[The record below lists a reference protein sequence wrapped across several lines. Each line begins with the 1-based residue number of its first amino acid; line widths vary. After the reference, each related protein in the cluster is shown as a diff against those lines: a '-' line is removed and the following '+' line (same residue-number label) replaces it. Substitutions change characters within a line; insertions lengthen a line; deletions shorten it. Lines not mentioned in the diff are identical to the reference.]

1 MRRVALACRSSVVA
15 IGTSGPTTPRS
26 SSSSAPSASSSV
38 SVTMAPC
45 SDRQMPSSLPAFR
58 AASTIM
64 SRIVSQHSRVSLP
77 EGVALAAPAHTGC
90 QPYFLA
96 ASI

>member
-1 MRRVALACRSSVVA
+1 
-15 IGTSGPTTPRS
+15 
-26 SSSSAPSASSSV
+26 
-38 SVTMAPC
+38 MAPC

-90 QPYFLA
+90 QPCFFT
-96 ASI
+96 ASIQPPISFLVPVKRGTIASPSISQRLR